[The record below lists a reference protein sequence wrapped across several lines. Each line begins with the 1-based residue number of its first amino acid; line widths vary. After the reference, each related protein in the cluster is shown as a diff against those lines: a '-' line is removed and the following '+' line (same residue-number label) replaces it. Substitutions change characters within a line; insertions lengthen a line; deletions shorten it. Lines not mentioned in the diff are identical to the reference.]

1 MKQLYL
7 IFIAALTITLL
18 SIGVARSEVQEPPI
32 NKAVG
37 WEHHASLGVILF
49 YKTSYGGKILF
60 AHPVVD
66 FSMAPECQNFKPHK
80 NLITVLTNAKI
91 PFRYVALRKA
101 SAYRFNNAVTWETL
115 LSKTSGDFK

>member
-1 MKQLYL
+1 MKRVYL

-18 SIGVARSEVQEPPI
+18 SIGVARSEVQEPKI
-32 NKAVG
+32 DTAVK
-37 WEHHASLGVILF
+37 WVHHGSLGVILF
-49 YKTSYGGKILF
+49 YETSYGQILF
-60 AHPVVD
+60 AHPVID
-66 FSMAPECQNFKPHK
+66 FSMAPECENFKPHK